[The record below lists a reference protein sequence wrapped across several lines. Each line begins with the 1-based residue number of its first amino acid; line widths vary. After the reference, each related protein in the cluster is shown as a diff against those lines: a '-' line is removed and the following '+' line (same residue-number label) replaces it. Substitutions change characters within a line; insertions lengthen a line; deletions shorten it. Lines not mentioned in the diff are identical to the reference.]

1 MSLRKDLRGVSSA
14 QFSRDF
20 RLANKLLFGGTIA
33 EESLAPCYFFF
44 GEDTFLANQ
53 FVNKLKDVLIDP
65 ENQDFCV
72 ERLNL
77 KEHSWSDVLD
87 TARTVPFLFS
97 SRRLIV
103 VELSGKK
110 EENLTALEKTLLKEY
125 LSSPSLQSIL
135 FVIFMGNV
143 RRSSP
148 IVKFFASFPS
158 SIVHVEEVK
167 PLRGMALL
175 SWIDKRFH
183 ELGKRASP
191 ETKKRIVEIV
201 GNDLGRLYSEIE
213 KIDTFVID
221 KEVVEVDDVNEVS
234 GWFKTYAEWEMTDSL
249 ESADYEQCLR
259 VMDNLFS
266 EGTRPEYILG
276 VIVRFFRNILIAK
289 LWLMEKEKDKKEI
302 FKELKPQIKEK
313 FGSFYTTKFRQF
325 FDMIEGVSQKDLTFL
340 LNKLEKVDLTY
351 KTSALSLQTLLEG
364 FLLEYCRLRGRS
376 KGTLLSQR

>member
-1 MSLRKDLRGVSSA
+1 
-14 QFSRDF
+14 
-20 RLANKLLFGGTIA
+20 
-33 EESLAPCYFFF
+33 
-44 GEDTFLANQ
+44 
-53 FVNKLKDVLIDP
+53 VNKLKALIIDP

-77 KEHSWSDVLD
+77 RDHSWGDVLD

-103 VELSGKK
+103 VDLTGKK
-110 EENLTALEKTLLKEY
+110 EENLTTLEKTLIKEY
-125 LSSPSLQSIL
+125 LSSPSPQSIL
-135 FVIFMGNV
+135 LIIFTGSV
-143 RRSSP
+143 KRSSP
-148 IVKFFASFPS
+148 IVRFFASLPS
-158 SIVHVEEVK
+158 STVHVEEVK
-167 PLRGMALL
+167 PLRGIAILN
-175 SWIDKRFH
+175 WIDKRFQ
-183 ELGKRASP
+183 ELGKIVSP

-213 KIDTFVID
+213 KIDTYVSDKKVI
-221 KEVVEVDDVNEVS
+221 EVDDVNEVS

-259 VMDNLFS
+259 VLDNLFN

-276 VIVRFFRNILIAK
+276 VIVRFFRNILMAK
-289 LWLMEKEKDKKEI
+289 LWLKENEKDKKEI

-325 FDMIEGVSQKDLTFL
+325 FDMIGSINQKDLTML

-351 KTSALSLQTLLEG
+351 KTSGLSLHTLLEG
-364 FLLEYCRLRGRS
+364 FLLEYCRLRNRS
-376 KGTLLSQR
+376 WGTPLSRR

>member
-1 MSLRKDLRGVSSA
+1 MSSRKDSREALSA
-14 QFSRDF
+14 QFLRDF
-20 RLANKLLFGGTIA
+20 RLADKLLQENSVEVG
-33 EESLAPCYFFF
+33 SLAPCYFFY
-44 GEDTFLANQ
+44 GEETFLANQ
-53 FVNKLKDVLIDP
+53 FVNKLKVLLIDP

-77 KEHSWSDVLD
+77 RDHSWGDVLD

-103 VELSGKK
+103 VDLTGKK
-110 EENLTALEKTLLKEY
+110 EENLTTLEKTLIKEY
-125 LSSPSLQSIL
+125 LSSPSPQSIL
-135 FVIFMGNV
+135 LIIFTGSV
-143 RRSSP
+143 KRSSP
-148 IVKFFASFPS
+148 IVRFFASLPS
-158 SIVHVEEVK
+158 STVHVEEVK
-167 PLRGMALL
+167 PLRGIAILN
-175 SWIDKRFH
+175 WIDKRFQ
-183 ELGKRASP
+183 ELGKIVSP

-213 KIDTFVID
+213 KIDTYVSDRKVI
-221 KEVVEVDDVNEVS
+221 EVDDVNEVS

-259 VMDNLFS
+259 VLDNLFN

-276 VIVRFFRNILIAK
+276 VIVRFFRNILMAK
-289 LWLMEKEKDKKEI
+289 LWLKENEKDKKEI

-325 FDMIEGVSQKDLTFL
+325 FDMIGSINQKDLTML

-351 KTSALSLQTLLEG
+351 KTSGLSLHTLLEG
-364 FLLEYCRLRGRS
+364 FLLEYCHLRNRS
-376 KGTLLSQR
+376 WGTPLSRR